1 MMKVHRRLL
10 LAASLAA
17 ILLPVSAAA
26 KGSFTMAT
34 VSGPDWFG
42 EIEITDPEV
51 MAKLDMVAFMD
62 MNHPIASP
70 ELLSVGYLLT
80 RGYDDQGKF
89 LPYDRIVVFPAA
101 PGYVYYLETVNGSG
115 SMDGRWYRMTG
126 TGQAALLGELEAQG
140 VRLSSWR
147 APAELS
153 APAADPAQWAI
164 PLLTTVVGLAAGW
177 ILGRGQLDR
186 LAARAA

>member
-1 MMKVHRRLL
+1 MRVHRRLL
-10 LAASLAA
+10 LAASLVAVL
-17 ILLPVSAAA
+17 IPVSAAA
-26 KGSFTMAT
+26 KGAFTTAT

-51 MAKLDMVAFMD
+51 MASLGMVEFMD
-62 MNHPIASP
+62 LNHPIAGP
-70 ELLSVGYLLT
+70 EQLGVGYLLT
-80 RGYDDQGKF
+80 RGYDDQGSF
-89 LPYDRIVVFPAA
+89 LPYDRVMVFPAE

-140 VRLSSWR
+140 VRLSSSR
-147 APAELS
+147 APAEMP
-153 APAADPAQWAI
+153 APATDPAQWAI

-177 ILGRGQLDR
+177 ILGRGQLVR
-186 LAARAA
+186 LVARAA